1 VCRSKDQRAVT
12 AAGTTFHPRSL
23 TVTAPLAALAG

>member
-1 VCRSKDQRAVT
+1 VT